1 MCKTYS
7 KALGSCSHRHAEP
20 FTIALDNKKQ
30 ETEVMFSFTTRTLF
44 CLKTALHQQ
53 SAFTKSSTPMGAQ
66 MDASIFS
73 TYPVWGLSVKMT
85 NALVDNQEH
94 WPCSFVS
101 LWTKQL
107 LFQSLLSDL
116 LCVCLW
122 CLSLSGK
129 NIINCI
135 LRKLFTGK
143 RIFYLF
149 SLKS

>member
-30 ETEVMFSFTTRTLF
+30 ETEVMLSFTTRTLF

-143 RIFYLF
+143 RIFLSF
-149 SLKS
+149 